1 MIMKRECKIMLKR
14 LEYPHWSLEDLMIN
28 YPELRDGY
36 KEPEKKC
43 YHGGHDKLSHS
54 LFWYHCDCCGK
65 RY

>member
-1 MIMKRECKIMLKR
+1 MKR

-43 YHGGHDKLSHS
+43 YNEVKDNEKGN
-54 LFWYHCDCCGK
+54 F
-65 RY
+65 